1 MMYIIVSGALSAIIA
16 AVATHW
22 YYIRGTT
29 TTYKIKQNDG
39 TTLVEM
45 KIWRAHVI
53 YRYVLL
59 DENDTVLYVGDAQIH
74 RKDAYDNLY
83 DYVRKYGDK
92 R

>member
-1 MMYIIVSGALSAIIA
+1 MMYIVISGALSAIIA
-16 AVATHW
+16 AVATHL
-22 YYIRGTT
+22 YYIRGTMNMS
-29 TTYKIKQNDG
+29 KIKQNDG
-39 TTLVEM
+39 TTLVEIE
-45 KIWRAHVI
+45 IWRAHVV

-83 DYVRKYGDK
+83 NYVRKYGDK